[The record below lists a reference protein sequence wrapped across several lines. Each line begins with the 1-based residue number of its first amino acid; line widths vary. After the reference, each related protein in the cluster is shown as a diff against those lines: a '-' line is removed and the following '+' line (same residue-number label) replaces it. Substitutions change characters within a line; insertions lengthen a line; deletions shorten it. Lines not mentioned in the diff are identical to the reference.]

1 MVNHDEQLT
10 FQQAVDRM
18 KGAITERIGNMD
30 KKIAAL

>member
-18 KGAITERIGNMD
+18 KVAISARISAMD